1 MTSIPNVV
9 EFDVVVGTVS
19 KLVYGR
25 PEALAYLAPAG
36 STCTVSYLGLRGGS
50 TPLPLVTLTVPT
62 SYSEITF
69 TDVLDWRTG
78 LYSFVTSAAGTV
90 VIAYLDV
97 PSS

>member
-1 MTSIPNVV
+1 MSDIPNTV
-9 EFDVVVGTVS
+9 EFAVTAGTVS
-19 KLVYGR
+19 KMVYGR

-50 TPLPLVTLTVPT
+50 TPVPLVTLTVPT

-78 LYSFVTSAAGTV
+78 LYSFVTSAIGSV
-90 VIAYLDV
+90 VIAYLDA